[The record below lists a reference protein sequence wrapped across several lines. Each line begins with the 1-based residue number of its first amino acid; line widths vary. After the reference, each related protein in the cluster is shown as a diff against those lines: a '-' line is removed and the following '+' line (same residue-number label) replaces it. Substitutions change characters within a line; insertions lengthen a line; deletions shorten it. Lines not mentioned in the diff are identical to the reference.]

1 MKKIFMITLIL
12 IICST
17 AIAQELDNDIIQ
29 INYEKKSLAK
39 AKMLSSLFPGAGQFY
54 ANRRSITT
62 YIFPLIEIGLIAG
75 YFINYNQGVDA
86 EAEYQNFANGEII
99 GYHEADCTVINPD
112 TNEPYFVT
120 GDPVYRYNRYYQE
133 IAQNDLMGDPMNNS
147 NFYDDHFRL
156 DDKNTQHFYEDIG
169 KYHKYVFGW
178 NDWFDIYAT
187 DEAGIIVSPEWL
199 WEETSV
205 GKNLWIGNSITNSE
219 SEYYDSNYSD
229 DYTIYSGY
237 RAEYIQM
244 RRDTEEIY
252 DKAELFS
259 FGLVANHILAAID
272 AVRLTRI
279 HNREYL
285 SNTSQL
291 EINFTPIFVNN
302 SFSPA
307 LMITKRF

>member
-12 IICST
+12 IISSA

-39 AKMLSSLFPGAGQFY
+39 AMMLSSLFPGAGQFY
-54 ANRRSITT
+54 ANPRSITT

-75 YFINYNQGVDA
+75 YFINYNEGLDK
-86 EAEYQNFANGEII
+86 EAEYQDFADI
-99 GYHEADCTVINPD
+99 H
-112 TNEPYFVT
+112 
-120 GDPVYRYNRYYQE
+120 YNRDQQWFAQE
-133 IAQNDLMGDPMNNS
+133 DLINDPMNNS
-147 NFYDDHFRL
+147 NFYADHFRL
-156 DDKNTQHFYEDIG
+156 DGIEKLDDGSWYIWENNTQHFYEDIG
-169 KYHKYVFGW
+169 KYNKYVFGW

-187 DEAGIIVSPEWL
+187 DENGATVSPEWL
-199 WEETSV
+199 WEETTDE
-205 GKNLWIGNSITNSE
+205 KNMWIGNTATNPG
-219 SEYYDSNYSD
+219 SEYLIGNTNYSD
-229 DYTIYSGY
+229 PYTIYSGY
-237 RAEYIQM
+237 RAEYIGM
-244 RRDTEEIY
+244 RRDAEDLY
-252 DKAELFS
+252 DKAEYFS

-291 EINFTPIFVNN
+291 EINFAPIFVNN
-302 SFSPA
+302 NFSPA